1 MTAQPEI
8 VLVRHA
14 ETEWS
19 RTGRHTGRTD
29 IPLTDAGREAA
40 VALGPRL
47 ASRRFALV
55 LCSPLSRAR
64 ETCVLAGFEAVAEYR
79 DDLLEMDYGRYEGL
93 TTPQIREQRPDWD
106 LWRDGCPGGEV
117 PADVGVR
124 VDRVIEEC
132 EAASGDVLIF
142 SHGHVS
148 RVLAARW
155 LRLDAAAGALLM
167 FDAAGI
173 SVLGHEHEWRALH
186 RWNLTSG
193 QA

>member
-1 MTAQPEI
+1 MTPPRPRPRSDDARPRGPMTPQPEI

-19 RTGRHTGRTD
+19 RTGRHTGHTD

-64 ETCVLAGFEAVAEYR
+64 ETCAQAGFEAVAEYR

-93 TTPQIREQRPDWD
+93 TTPQIHEQRPDWE
-106 LWRDGCPGGEV
+106 LWRDGCPGG
-117 PADVGVR
+117 
-124 VDRVIEEC
+124 
-132 EAASGDVLIF
+132 
-142 SHGHVS
+142 
-148 RVLAARW
+148 
-155 LRLDAAAGALLM
+155 
-167 FDAAGI
+167 
-173 SVLGHEHEWRALH
+173 
-186 RWNLTSG
+186 
-193 QA
+193 

>member
-1 MTAQPEI
+1 MSTQPEF

-19 RTGRHTGRTD
+19 RSGRHTGRTD
-29 IPLTDAGREAA
+29 VPLTDAGREAA

-47 ASRRFALV
+47 ASRSFAVV

-64 ETCVLAGFEAVAEYR
+64 ETCALAGFEAGAEYR
-79 DDLLEMDYGRYEGL
+79 DELLEMDYGDYEGL
-93 TTPQIREQRPDWD
+93 TTPQIREQRPDWN
-106 LWRDGCPGGEV
+106 LWRDGCPGGEQA
-117 PADVGVR
+117 ADVGVR
-124 VDRVIEEC
+124 VDRVIAEC
-132 EAASGDVLIF
+132 EAAGGDVLIF
-142 SHGHVS
+142 SHGHVL

-167 FDAAGI
+167 LDAAGI

-186 RWNLTSG
+186 RWNLAAG